1 MNLFVGETVTFKI
14 GRHIKEGIV
23 SMVDASRQRLFVEVS
38 QDVHELVYVDE
49 IVR

>member
-1 MNLFVGETVTFKI
+1 MKTYKFYVSGTLFAEVTA
-14 GRHIKEGIV
+14 GIV